1 MVKACIKLLITGIIL
16 LIVGITGVS
25 VLWVNGYEDVFSLP
39 VRHHGSETTYVTY
52 EDIGEY
58 SYDGDGEFSIVNPQN
73 ADTVNKLD
81 INIDLG
87 DFTIMSA
94 DVISIS
100 GTGVAPECLNYK
112 IENGSLYVS
121 YSPEFYLFNW
131 DFSDNDTDIIITVP
145 PKVFETANFSVTAGE
160 LNVADLEVNR
170 LSVDL
175 MAGEHH
181 FTNVN
186 AAESAQIKM
195 SAGDCTFENCNFN
208 NANIKMTAGSMYYTQ
223 CKMVGE
229 NSIKMNA
236 GDLYMDL
243 IGKRTGYK
251 WSVDRTAGSVYIDG
265 DHVSSGEYTYSET
278 SAVTSL
284 AVTPVTEENAAG
296 QSEVSVQEKVSE
308 SGINSFDIKISAGE
322 CYISFYEE

>member
-1 MVKACIKLLITGIIL
+1 
-16 LIVGITGVS
+16 
-25 VLWVNGYEDVFSLP
+25 
-39 VRHHGSETTYVTY
+39 
-52 EDIGEY
+52 
-58 SYDGDGEFSIVNPQN
+58 
-73 ADTVNKLD
+73 
-81 INIDLG
+81 
-87 DFTIMSA
+87 
-94 DVISIS
+94 
-100 GTGVAPECLNYK
+100 
-112 IENGSLYVS
+112 
-121 YSPEFYLFNW
+121 
-131 DFSDNDTDIIITVP
+131 
-145 PKVFETANFSVTAGE
+145 
-160 LNVADLEVNR
+160 
-170 LSVDL
+170 
-175 MAGEHH
+175 
-181 FTNVN
+181 
-186 AAESAQIKM
+186 
-195 SAGDCTFENCNFN
+195 
-208 NANIKMTAGSMYYTQ
+208 MYYTQ

-284 AVTPVTEENAAG
+284 AVTPVTGENAAG